1 MPVVIVSPPG
11 LTQEKYDETVRRIF
25 PSGRLSSP
33 EDFPVEGM
41 LVHIAGESANGF
53 RVVEVW
59 ESEAAL
65 QRYSETLVPILQEQ
79 GVEGQ
84 PEVYPTYNF
93 VSA

>member
-11 LTQEKYDETVRRIF
+11 LTQERYDETVRRIF

-41 LVHIAGESANGF
+41 LVHIAGETANGF